1 MAFQGSLAELHLPD
15 IIQLVSV
22 SGKSGV
28 FRLIDGDH
36 RGDIW
41 LQEGRIVHAEHED
54 LSGEEAVYALA
65 IWRTGEF
72 KFEAGIDS
80 PRQTITKSNTNLL
93 MEAARRLD
101 EWRVLSKK
109 IPSVELVPEFVILE
123 NREGQINLNTMEWL
137 LLSKIDGQRSVKQ
150 IAGAAEMG
158 VFDAAKLLY
167 GLVATNL
174 IRLRQGGAVPPPAPA
189 PQRPASQAVAQA
201 TVATMPSMHPPQPTP
216 TPHPAPTPTSGT
228 GRAAGTAAL
237 APDAGS
243 HAGTPAAHH
252 AARAAARPVRR
263 PARPGRRERRAEALR
278 ARANRPRAR
287 RRPRGD
293 RRRHPADR
301 PRRRDP
307 EGQRRGRSHLE
318 AAQEL
323 NRR

>member
-28 FRLIDGDH
+28 FRLIDGEH

-41 LQEGRIVHAEHED
+41 LHEGRIVHAVHED

-72 KFEAGIDS
+72 RFEAGVDS

-137 LLSKIDGQRSVKQ
+137 LLSKIDGQRNVKQ

-174 IRLRQGGAVPPPAPA
+174 IRLRQGGAAPAPAPA
-189 PQRPASQAVAQA
+189 PQRTASQAVAQA
-201 TVATMPSMHPPQPTP
+201 TIATMPSMHPPQPTP
-216 TPHPAPTPTSGT
+216 TPHPTPPPHPAPAARPAPRPSLPTPAPTPAPPPLITRL
-228 GRAAGTAAL
+228 GRLRDECVALLGPVGESVVHKHYVRARADLERGAG
-237 APDAGS
+237 PEVIDDAIQQI
-243 HAGTPAAHH
+243 
-252 AARAAARPVRR
+252 ARAAAILKGSAV
-263 PARPGRRERRAEALR
+263 AEAILKLLK
-278 ARANRPRAR
+278 
-287 RRPRGD
+287 
-293 RRRHPADR
+293 
-301 PRRRDP
+301 
-307 EGQRRGRSHLE
+307 S
-318 AAQEL
+318 
-323 NRR
+323 

>member
-72 KFEAGIDS
+72 RFEAGIDS

-137 LLSKIDGQRSVKQ
+137 LLSKIDGQRNVKQ

-174 IRLRQGGAVPPPAPA
+174 IRLRQGGAAPAPAPAPA
-189 PQRPASQAVAQA
+189 PQRTASQAVAQA
-201 TVATMPSMHPPQPTP
+201 TIATMPSMHPPQPTP
-216 TPHPAPTPTSGT
+216 TPHPTPPPHPAPAARPAPRPSLPTPAPTPAPPPLITRL
-228 GRAAGTAAL
+228 GRLRDECVALLGPVGESVVHKHYVRARADLERGAG
-237 APDAGS
+237 PEVIDDAIQQI
-243 HAGTPAAHH
+243 
-252 AARAAARPVRR
+252 ARAAAILKGSAV
-263 PARPGRRERRAEALR
+263 AEAILKLLK
-278 ARANRPRAR
+278 
-287 RRPRGD
+287 
-293 RRRHPADR
+293 
-301 PRRRDP
+301 
-307 EGQRRGRSHLE
+307 S
-318 AAQEL
+318 
-323 NRR
+323 

>member
-41 LQEGRIVHAEHED
+41 LTEGRIVHAEHED

-72 KFEAGIDS
+72 RFEAGVDA

-109 IPSVELVPEFVILE
+109 IPSVELVPQFVILE

-137 LLSKIDGQRSVKQ
+137 LLSKIDDKRTVKE
-150 IAGAAEMG
+150 IAAAAGMG

-174 IRLRQGGAVPPPAPA
+174 IRLRQIGSAPVTERPRAAPAAPARSGVPGGARPPLRL
-189 PQRPASQAVAQA
+189 PQRPAPRPA
-201 TVATMPSMHPPQPTP
+201 
-216 TPHPAPTPTSGT
+216 PHP
-228 GRAAGTAAL
+228 
-237 APDAGS
+237 
-243 HAGTPAAHH
+243 
-252 AARAAARPVRR
+252 R
-263 PARPGRRERRAEALR
+263 PAPPPPLLTRLARLRDECVALLGPVGESVVQKHYLR
-278 ARANRPRAR
+278 ARADIERGAGPEVIDDAIQQIARAA
-287 RRPRGD
+287 GILKGSAV
-293 RRRHPADR
+293 ADAVLR
-301 PRRRDP
+301 LLK
-307 EGQRRGRSHLE
+307 S
-318 AAQEL
+318 
-323 NRR
+323 

>member
-65 IWRTGEF
+65 IWRVGEF
-72 KFEAGIDS
+72 RFEAGVDS
-80 PRQTITKSNTNLL
+80 PRQTIQKSNTNLL

-137 LLSKIDGQRSVKQ
+137 LLSKIDGRRSVKEVAAA
-150 IAGAAEMG
+150 AGMG

-174 IRLRQGGAVPPPAPA
+174 IRLRQSGFARAGERPPVPAA
-189 PQRPASQAVAQA
+189 ARAS
-201 TVATMPSMHPPQPTP
+201 
-216 TPHPAPTPTSGT
+216 
-228 GRAAGTAAL
+228 AAAA
-237 APDAGS
+237 
-243 HAGTPAAHH
+243 HAGTPAPPPAAGTPAPRPTPRVAPAAPAAAGPPGTPSPGTLAPPPPLLTRLARLRDECIALLGPVGESVVQKHYLR
-252 AARAAARPVRR
+252 ARADIERGAGAEAIDDAIQQVARAAAILKGSAV
-263 PARPGRRERRAEALR
+263 
-278 ARANRPRAR
+278 
-287 RRPRGD
+287 
-293 RRRHPADR
+293 ADAVLKLLK
-301 PRRRDP
+301 
-307 EGQRRGRSHLE
+307 S
-318 AAQEL
+318 
-323 NRR
+323 

>member
-28 FRLIDGDH
+28 FRLIDGSH

-72 KFEAGIDS
+72 RFEAGVDS
-80 PRQTITKSNTNLL
+80 PRETIQKSNTNLL

-109 IPSVELVPEFVILE
+109 IPSVQLVPEFVILE

-150 IAGAAEMG
+150 IAAATGMG

-174 IRLRQGGAVPPPAPA
+174 IRLRQGGSTPAAARAQPAAAAGTTATAGTAQPAGPAGTRPAPRAAQPTPAAAPA
-189 PQRPASQAVAQA
+189 PR
-201 TVATMPSMHPPQPTP
+201 
-216 TPHPAPTPTSGT
+216 
-228 GRAAGTAAL
+228 AL
-237 APDAGS
+237 APPPPLLTRLARLRDECIALLGPVGESVVQKHYLRARADLERGAGVEAIDDAIQQV
-243 HAGTPAAHH
+243 
-252 AARAAARPVRR
+252 ARAAAILKGSAV
-263 PARPGRRERRAEALR
+263 ADAVLR
-278 ARANRPRAR
+278 LLK
-287 RRPRGD
+287 
-293 RRRHPADR
+293 
-301 PRRRDP
+301 
-307 EGQRRGRSHLE
+307 S
-318 AAQEL
+318 
-323 NRR
+323 